1 MKKISLIF
9 LITLLFLSGC
19 SDHNE
24 EHEKSVNVEEKITP
38 EPIAITDYTKRTELF
53 VEFDQFVLN
62 QPSTFLAHFTYM
74 DTFKPFK
81 QGHVEACL
89 TFSNQT
95 KECFS
100 VDAPAFEGIF
110 KPVAI
115 PTQSGFAELDI
126 RVEQG
131 NIIETHKLGRFQ
143 VYNSYEQ
150 IPISSDEEV
159 DDGISY
165 LKEQQWKVEFA
176 TQIATKKLLRESIS
190 TFAKIEVP
198 SNQEYILSAPVAGI
212 VTPVRELGVGSQVN
226 KNMKL
231 AYITPLLGQKEDI
244 STLKF
249 ELKKAEANL
258 ALKKDENKRVQKLKT
273 KNAVS
278 QKRIIVA
285 QKDYEM
291 AKAKHAN
298 IIQRL
303 NQLDTSSSSQTGI
316 TLKSPIEGK
325 IAKQLALPGSYV
337 SEGEPIVHI
346 VNPKKLWINVNIP
359 QSEIS
364 KITKP
369 LGVELILND
378 SSLGFNVGK
387 DTKFI
392 YFNDTVDP
400 KTRCAS
406 LIFEIDNPPSS
417 LKAGAG
423 YAVKA
428 YTGKVV
434 QTLAIAKSSIVNDNG
449 QHVVY
454 VQVGG
459 ESFERRNIQTGMS
472 TGDYIEV
479 TSGVSEGEHVVS
491 KGAYQVLLS
500 AVSPA
505 AAGAGHAH

>member
-1 MKKISLIF
+1 MKKLSLISI
-9 LITLLFLSGC
+9 ITLLLLSGC
-19 SDHNE
+19 ADYPQEN
-24 EHEKSVNVEEKITP
+24 KKNVQAEEKPAP
-38 EPIAITDYTKRTELF
+38 EPIAITDYTEQTELF
-53 VEFDQFVLN
+53 VEFNQFVLN
-62 QPSTFLAHFTYM
+62 KPSTFLAHFTYM

-81 QGHVEACL
+81 QGRVEVCL
-89 TFSNQT
+89 TFSNQK

-110 KPVAI
+110 KPVAV
-115 PTQSGFAELDI
+115 PSQSGFAELDI

-131 NIIETHKLGRFQ
+131 NIIQTHKLGKFQ
-143 VYNSYEQ
+143 IYNSYEQ
-150 IPISSDEEV
+150 IPVNSEEEA

-176 TQIATKKLLRESIS
+176 TQIATKKLLRESVS
-190 TFAKIEVP
+190 TFAKTEVP
-198 SNQEYILSAPVAGI
+198 SNQEYVLSAPVAGI
-212 VTPVRELGVGSQVN
+212 VTPISELSVGSKVD

-249 ELKKAEANL
+249 ELQKAKANL
-258 ALKKDENKRVQKLKT
+258 ALNKNENERIKKLEA

-278 QKRIIVA
+278 QKRIIDA
-285 QKDYEM
+285 QQDYDM
-291 AKAKHAN
+291 AKAKHIN
-298 IIQRL
+298 IVQRL
-303 NQLDTSSSSQTGI
+303 NQLDTSNSSQNGI
-316 TLKSPIEGK
+316 VLKSPIEGK

-337 SEGEPIVHI
+337 KEGEPIVHI
-346 VNPKKLWINVNIP
+346 VNTKKLWINVSIP

-369 LGVELILND
+369 LGVELTLND
-378 SSLGFNVGK
+378 SYLGFNVGE

-392 YFNDTVDP
+392 YFNDMVDP

-406 LIFEIDNPPSS
+406 LIFEINNPPSS

-428 YTGKVV
+428 YTGKVL

-449 QHVVY
+449 QHIVY

-472 TGDYIEV
+472 TEDYIEV

>member
-1 MKKISLIF
+1 
-9 LITLLFLSGC
+9 
-19 SDHNE
+19 
-24 EHEKSVNVEEKITP
+24 
-38 EPIAITDYTKRTELF
+38 
-53 VEFDQFVLN
+53 
-62 QPSTFLAHFTYM
+62 M

-81 QGHVEACL
+81 EGRVEACL
-89 TFSNQT
+89 TFSNQK

-110 KPVAI
+110 KPVAV
-115 PTQSGFAELDI
+115 PSQSGFAELDI

-131 NIIETHKLGRFQ
+131 NIIQTHKLGKFQ
-143 VYNSYEQ
+143 IYNSYEQ
-150 IPISSDEEV
+150 IPVNSEEEA

-176 TQIATKKLLRESIS
+176 TQIATKKLLRESVS
-190 TFAKIEVP
+190 TFAKTEVP
-198 SNQEYILSAPVAGI
+198 SNQEYVLSAPVAGI
-212 VTPVRELGVGSQVN
+212 VTPISELSVGSKVD

-249 ELKKAEANL
+249 ELQKAKANL
-258 ALKKDENKRVQKLKT
+258 ALNKNENERIKKLEA

-278 QKRIIVA
+278 QKRIIDA
-285 QKDYEM
+285 QQDYDM
-291 AKAKHAN
+291 AKAKHIN
-298 IIQRL
+298 IVQRL
-303 NQLDTSSSSQTGI
+303 NQIDTSNSSQNGI
-316 TLKSPIEGK
+316 VLKSPIEGK

-337 SEGEPIVHI
+337 KEGEPIVHI
-346 VNPKKLWINVNIP
+346 VNTKKLWINVSIP

-369 LGVELILND
+369 LGVELTLND
-378 SSLGFNVGK
+378 SYLGFNVGE

-392 YFNDTVDP
+392 YFNDMVDP

-406 LIFEIDNPPSS
+406 LIFEINNPPSS

-428 YTGKVV
+428 YTGKVL

-449 QHVVY
+449 QHIVY

-472 TGDYIEV
+472 TEDYIEV